1 MWRMCFLNWPAV
13 WWIMTDG
20 LHDTE
25 REQSAI
31 RNYPLLLRRYARLLE
46 VTTDLA
52 SVLELGTL
60 LQRIVDAAQEL
71 TGSQAASLLLYDPQ
85 THHLYFEAVTN
96 AANDGMER
104 TAVPAENSIAGWV
117 FTRGEP
123 LVVDSTG
130 NDPRFFREV
139 DLLTNFHTQSV
150 LGVPL
155 TTKDKILGVIE
166 AVNKLNGAFGDE
178 DVRLLQALASQ
189 AAVALENSRLFQQND
204 VVAEIVH
211 ELRTPLTALTAA
223 AHLLAR
229 GDLPEEQRRHL
240 GETISSEVTRLNEM
254 ATDFLELTRLESGRA
269 RLAREPIHLGGLIG
283 ECLEIVRP
291 QAQSEHIEINTE
303 VDPSLTTMTGDRA
316 RLKQVL
322 LNLLSN
328 AIKYN
333 KSGGSVSITARRLPG
348 QVILTVSDSGRGI
361 GPESLPH
368 LFERFYRVPGPDG
381 LISGTGLGLAIAK
394 RIVES
399 HGGQITVESS
409 WGQGTSFI
417 VTLPLSQAAAPDNP
431 AAG

>member
-1 MWRMCFLNWPAV
+1 
-13 WWIMTDG
+13 MTDR
-20 LHDTE
+20 LHDSE

-31 RNYPLLLRRYARLLE
+31 RNYPLLLKRYARLLE

-52 SVLELGTL
+52 SVLDLETL

-85 THHLYFEAVTN
+85 TLHLYFEAVTN

-123 LVVDSTG
+123 LVVDNTG

-139 DLLTNFHTQSV
+139 DLLTDFHTQSV

-155 TTKDKILGVIE
+155 TTKDKTLGVIE
-166 AVNKLNGAFGDE
+166 AVNKLSGSFGEE

-223 AHLLAR
+223 AHLLAK

-254 ATDFLELTRLESGRA
+254 TTDFLELTRLESGRT

-283 ECLEIVRP
+283 ECLEIIRP
-291 QAQSEHIEINTE
+291 QAQAERIEIATE
-303 VDPSLTTMTGDRA
+303 VDASLTTVTGDRA

-322 LNLLSN
+322 LNLLTN

-333 KSGGSVSITARRLPG
+333 TPDGSVKITAQRQPG
-348 QVILTVSDSGRGI
+348 RVELSVTDSGRGI

-381 LISGTGLGLAIAK
+381 HISGTGLGLAIAK

-399 HGGQITVESS
+399 HGGQITVESNL
-409 WGQGTSFI
+409 GQGTSFI
-417 VTLPLSQAAAPDNP
+417 VSLPLSQTANPDSP
-431 AAG
+431 SGG